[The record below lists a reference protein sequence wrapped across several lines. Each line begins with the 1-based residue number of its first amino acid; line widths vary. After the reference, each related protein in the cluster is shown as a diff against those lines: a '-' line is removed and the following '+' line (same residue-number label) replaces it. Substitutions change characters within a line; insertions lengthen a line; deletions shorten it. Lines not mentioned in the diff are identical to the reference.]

1 MAGCKPSEGDFAR
14 GEGRGPE
21 PAGAGMTAGP
31 GGSGT
36 ETDHPLS
43 RRERGSG
50 VRGRGERY
58 SAGAA
63 VSSYR
68 LSFLYKV
75 EGSIPRTSAARVL
88 FPPSACSTHMM

>member
-1 MAGCKPSEGDFAR
+1 MPTPVGPSGCCRRDTLDPGVRRGD
-14 GEGRGPE
+14 GGRGV
-21 PAGAGMTAGP
+21 AV
-31 GGSGT
+31 SS
-36 ETDHPLS
+36 PLS
-43 RRERGSG
+43 RFPASPP
-50 VRGRGERY
+50 Y
-58 SAGAA
+58 STGAA